1 MTIFLKTLWYILNGD
16 KMKKTIGLIIISISL
31 GIGFTFFFLNKQ
43 NIYAKEEYMVYVF
56 QAGAYQDFENASQ
69 KLNEVPVGVM
79 VYEEGLYKIYLAI
92 YKDFNLINTMVNY
105 FKKQNIEIYLKN
117 ITISKQ
123 FFKKLNNYEKLL
135 KRDNNEKQYDS
146 INQQILNDY
155 LESIKN
161 D

>member
-1 MTIFLKTLWYILNGD
+1 
-16 KMKKTIGLIIISISL
+16 
-31 GIGFTFFFLNKQ
+31 
-43 NIYAKEEYMVYVF
+43 MVY
-56 QAGAYQDFENASQ
+56 D
-69 KLNEVPVGVM
+69 
-79 VYEEGLYKIYLAI
+79 EGLYKIYLAI

-105 FKKQNIEIYLKN
+105 FKKQNIDIYLKN